1 MPDDDVIRVLVV
13 DDHAVVREGLR
24 TFLSLQDGIEVVGEA
39 ADGREAVAAAERE
52 RPDVVVMDLVMPR
65 LDGVQAMREL
75 RARVPRARVIVLT
88 SFLDDDRLLPA
99 IRAGAAGYLLKNVEP
114 AELAR
119 AVRAADAGEA
129 LIDPVVAARLV
140 DALADADDHR
150 DEQPLTAR
158 EQEVLDLIAR
168 GYANKRIALELG
180 HRREDGQDPRGPRA
194 GQARRGRPHPGG
206 AVRHP
211 GRTAVLG
218 PITPTAWTRPHLAC
232 RACRTPSSLEH
243 HGGWASPSPAR
254 CAIAASASSWTPA
267 AARRS
272 SAPGPVWRAS
282 SRSRA
287 TSPTPGTAARSPSP
301 RATASTCSSTTPA
314 CSARARSRRC
324 ATTRS
329 TSCAASTRSTP
340 WPRSRSCRRCGPSW
354 PRARS
359 SSTSPPTRPTEPYAG
374 WGGYGSSKAA
384 LEQWT
389 RILAAEHPDWRVY
402 AVDPG
407 DMRTQMHQDAFPGE
421 DISDRSPPEV
431 SVPGLLAL
439 IEGDLPSGRYRAREL
454 DPVSA

>member
-1 MPDDDVIRVLVV
+1 VADDDAIRVLVV

-140 DALADADDHR
+140 DALADADEHR

-180 HRREDGQDPRGPRA
+180 IAEKTVKTHVGHVLAKLGVADRT
-194 GQARRGRPHPGG
+194 QA
-206 AVRHP
+206 ALY
-211 GRTAVLG
+211 A
-218 PITPTAWTRPHLAC
+218 TRV
-232 RACRTPSSLEH
+232 
-243 HGGWASPSPAR
+243 G
-254 CAIAASASSWTPA
+254 
-267 AARRS
+267 RRS
-272 SAPGPVWRAS
+272 
-282 SRSRA
+282 
-287 TSPTPGTAARSPSP
+287 
-301 RATASTCSSTTPA
+301 
-314 CSARARSRRC
+314 
-324 ATTRS
+324 
-329 TSCAASTRSTP
+329 
-340 WPRSRSCRRCGPSW
+340 
-354 PRARS
+354 
-359 SSTSPPTRPTEPYAG
+359 
-374 WGGYGSSKAA
+374 
-384 LEQWT
+384 
-389 RILAAEHPDWRVY
+389 
-402 AVDPG
+402 
-407 DMRTQMHQDAFPGE
+407 
-421 DISDRSPPEV
+421 
-431 SVPGLLAL
+431 
-439 IEGDLPSGRYRAREL
+439 
-454 DPVSA
+454 